1 MTTTIRPTRQ
11 AVRMY
16 MSHLATT
23 HRAPLVSRTH
33 GARGTDT
40 STAARTSSGLRT
52 RATAFTPMAPEGA
65 GQEKPRH
72 QVHTQLQTQI
82 QSHTQSSTQES

>member
-11 AVRMY
+11 ALRMH

-33 GARGTDT
+33 GAADIAT
-40 STAARTSSGLRT
+40 RTPGAPRT
-52 RATAFTPMAPEGA
+52 RATAFTPMAPEGVD
-65 GQEKPRH
+65 QEKPRH
-72 QVHTQLQTQI
+72 QVHTQIQAQI
-82 QSHTQSSTQES
+82 QPYTPDS

>member
-11 AVRMY
+11 AVRRH

-33 GARGTDT
+33 AAARNDAPTGTPG
-40 STAARTSSGLRT
+40 AART
-52 RATAFTPMAPEGA
+52 RAAAFTPMAPEG
-65 GQEKPRH
+65 GPHEKPRH
-72 QVHTQLQTQI
+72 TRTQI
-82 QSHTQSSTQES
+82 QTQFQES